1 MTGAS
6 KRPAVNTRTHLNLLL
21 PEVFTFDGRPVA
33 DEQGVAFPEFAIQR
47 AVRIIDGDPDGAAN
61 IAAMVVG
68 WAAEDRGHSQAGRPA
83 FVSLRSFLILS
94 LMHTISGED
103 TSLPQM
109 AHTLAVRLDRDQF
122 DRIDLA
128 NDAADSDVWYVRLHW
143 ARQTLLR
150 LVDPQQPHAT
160 DADVARR
167 QSRID
172 DLMSGIVAN
181 SALLS
186 DHFARDYVG
195 DASLESVFIPTHE
208 TASKAPTVHGQSRTH
223 TAGPYCRH
231 QNNDHAT
238 QPKKHPVKGSS
249 AQLGF
254 EADLLMVPLG
264 NPNHGQALVLG
275 LSLHRPGH
283 LASTATTLLSRYAKL
298 GLPSRTLRIDEPLT
312 HIRVEYFH
320 EVVQRHQWA
329 LVWEYR
335 PDDLGIQHRY
345 TTGPTRTTGTRG
357 GSPVKGGDVILVEGT
372 WHRPDMPAG
381 LNDAVKLDQPDTNDV
396 IFVEGTWHRADM
408 PAGLIDAVKSR
419 LDTNDVIL
427 VDGTWYLSFMPAGLI
442 DAVKLSQLD
451 TSDPRWIDRDQ
462 LATRLEQRKNYQ
474 LSPVGP
480 ANKNGKQR
488 YRLPDPD
495 GYIAINPITNEP
507 LDKPRAKSVTIPVSE
522 GLRWRQP
529 FPYLSPQWQA
539 ANRHPYSTDS
549 NRDGN
554 SADLAWDVALAI
566 QPRRRGYA
574 DTGIALA
581 MAVAAQNLRAI
592 DRNEVAL

>member
-21 PEVFTFDGRPVA
+21 PEVFNLDDRPVA

-47 AVRIIDGDPDGAAN
+47 AVRIIDGDPEGAAN

-68 WAAEDRGHSQAGRPA
+68 WAAEDRGHPQAGRPA

-94 LMHTISGED
+94 LMHATTGED
-103 TSLPQM
+103 TNLPQM

-122 DRIDLA
+122 DRIGLA
-128 NDAADSDVWYVRLHW
+128 NDTADFDVWYVRLHW
-143 ARQTLLR
+143 ARQTLLQ

-167 QSRID
+167 QSRLD
-172 DLMSGIVAN
+172 DLMSAIVAN

-186 DHFARDYVG
+186 AHFARDYVG

-238 QPKKHPVKGSS
+238 RSKKRST

-254 EADLLMVPLG
+254 EADLLTVPLG
-264 NPNHGQALVLG
+264 NPDHGQALVLG

-283 LASTATTLLSRYAKL
+283 LANTATTLLSRYAKL
-298 GLPSRTLRIDEPLT
+298 GLPSRTLRIDQPLT
-312 HIRVEYFH
+312 HLRVEYFH

-335 PDDLGIQHRY
+335 PDDLGIQHHY

-357 GSPVKGGDVILVEGT
+357 DSPVKGGDVILIEGT

-381 LNDAVKLDQPDTNDV
+381 LNDAVKLNQP
-396 IFVEGTWHRADM
+396 
-408 PAGLIDAVKSR
+408 
-419 LDTNDVIL
+419 DTNDVIL
-427 VDGTWYLSFMPAGLI
+427 VDGTWYLSFMPAELI

-462 LATRLEQRKNYQ
+462 LTTRLEQRKNYQ

-507 LDKPRAKSVTIPVSE
+507 LEKPRAKSVTIPVSE

-549 NRDGN
+549 NRDSDSDGN
-554 SADLAWDVALAI
+554 SEDRAWDLTHAI
-566 QPRRRGYA
+566 QPHRRGYA

-592 DRNEVAL
+592 DRNEVPR